1 MAQDLPILYSY
12 RRCPYAMRARM
23 ALRYSGIA
31 VEIREIA
38 LKDKPG
44 SMLQV
49 SPKGTVPVLVIGAT
63 VIDESL
69 DIMYWALAQ
78 HDPDHWLPREESR
91 RAEIET
97 LIAVNDYE
105 FKAAL
110 DRYKYATRFPEQS
123 VETYRGQGEV
133 FLQTLESRLQM
144 QPWLCGQQR
153 TLADMAIFPF
163 VRQFAM
169 VDMAWFEHSSYA
181 AVNAWLAALK
191 ESDLFQAVMKKYP
204 TWMEAA
210 T

>member
-1 MAQDLPILYSY
+1 MAQDLPILYSN

-91 RAEIET
+91 RAEVET

-110 DRYKYATRFPEQS
+110 DRYKYATRFPEQPA
-123 VETYRGQGEV
+123 ETYRGQGEV
-133 FLQTLESRLQM
+133 FLQTLESRLQA

-191 ESDLFQAVMKKYP
+191 ESDLFQTVMKKYP

>member
-1 MAQDLPILYSY
+1 MVQVLPVLYSY

-44 SMLQV
+44 HMLRV
-49 SPKGTVPVLVIGAT
+49 SPKGTVPVLVTGET

-69 DIMYWALAQ
+69 DIMHWALGR
-78 HDPDHWLPREESR
+78 HDPDHWLPLEDAR
-91 RAEIET
+91 RAEVEA
-97 LIAVNDYE
+97 LIAVNDQE
-105 FKAAL
+105 FKATL

-123 VETYRGQGEV
+123 AETYRAQGEV
-133 FLQTLESRLQM
+133 FLQTLELRLQA

-169 VDMAWFEHSSYA
+169 VDMAWFEHSRYK
-181 AVNAWLAALK
+181 AVMAWLADLK
-191 ESDLFQAVMKKYP
+191 ESDLFLAVMQKYP
-204 TWMEAA
+204 TWVEAIS
-210 T
+210 